1 MTPRGQTT
9 TETDVR
15 DTRFGH
21 GEQAARIGHNLRY
34 KNAFERNNA
43 ISVFL
48 MGALPAV
55 AGSVIAIML
64 AAFMVWGVISLVFG
78 RFEFRLT
85 REDRAIAWTFTIFVG
100 LMLLTALAGENHSQ
114 IPKHTLWL
122 LPFLSVWVVI
132 PRLRATP
139 HLDYLHIFA
148 VGAAVGAV
156 GALVFSLI
164 QVVGLDQR
172 AEGGAGNAAV
182 FGMMSLCVAA
192 IAGLNLDDPRR
203 NYRVLAVAGIVAG
216 LLAVILSLTRGVALV
231 AVVVLVVLAFYAPR
245 QKLTRST
252 RIASLGLALVVA
264 AALYGAADLIAA
276 RFLLTVDELNS
287 VVAGESS
294 ANIGER
300 LRLWIAGW
308 SVIGE
313 SPLWGHGIQN
323 RMTKVSEFLARDGL
337 PVRDFT
343 HAHNA
348 FITFAIDGG
357 IIVLAAV
364 VAVLI
369 VPAVVAWRA
378 PRDTHHRKRFF
389 LALQVSLIFAL
400 CGLTQIMFKHDIMD
414 AFYIF
419 SSILVAATIADR
431 GLRGAAVS
439 ERPPDA

>member
-1 MTPRGQTT
+1 MQSKLLARDRVACRG
-9 TETDVR
+9 
-15 DTRFGH
+15 GKS
-21 GEQAARIGHNLRY
+21 GRIGYNLKY

-55 AGSVIAIML
+55 AGSVISVML
-64 AAFMVWGVISLVFG
+64 VSFLVWAVISLAFR

-85 REDRAIAWTFTIFVG
+85 PDDRLVAWTFTAFVG
-100 LMLLTALAGENHSQ
+100 LVFATALIGENVEQ
-114 IPKHTLWL
+114 IPSHTLWL

-139 HLDYLHIFA
+139 DLDYLHLFA
-148 VGAAVGAV
+148 VGAAVGAI
-156 GALVFSLI
+156 GALMLGLV
-164 QVVGLDQR
+164 QVVGFDQR

-182 FGMMSLCVAA
+182 FGIISLCLAA

-203 NYRVLAVAGIVAG
+203 NYRMLAVAGIVAG
-216 LLAVILSLTRGVALV
+216 LLAVILSLTRGVAIV
-231 AVVVLVVLAFYAPR
+231 AIGVLIVIVIYAPR
-245 QKLTRST
+245 QRLTTAT
-252 RIASLGLALVVA
+252 RIAWLGLAVAVA
-264 AALYGAADLIAA
+264 AALYGAADLIAD
-276 RFLLTVDELNS
+276 RLLLTVEELNS
-287 VVAGESS
+287 VVSGESS

-308 SVIGE
+308 SAIGE

-323 RMTKVSEFLARDGL
+323 RMAKVSELLVRDGL
-337 PVRDFT
+337 PVQHFT

-357 IIVLAAV
+357 IIVLGAV
-364 VAVLI
+364 IAVLI
-369 VPAVVAWRA
+369 VPVFVAWRA
-378 PRDTHHRKRFF
+378 PRDMHHRKRFF
-389 LALQVSLIFAL
+389 LALQVSLIFGL

-419 SSILVAATIADR
+419 SVMLVVASIADI
-431 GLRGAAVS
+431 
-439 ERPPDA
+439 RPRDDTKTTGSSGD

>member
-1 MTPRGQTT
+1 MYVTQ
-9 TETDVR
+9 
-15 DTRFGH
+15 DTGH
-21 GEQAARIGHNLRY
+21 GEQTARIGFNLKY

-48 MGALPAV
+48 LGALPAI

-64 AAFMVWGVISLVFG
+64 ASFMIWAIISLVFR

-85 REDRAIAWTFTIFVG
+85 REDRMIAWTFTIFVA
-100 LMLLTALAGENHSQ
+100 LMFLTALAGDNTGQ

-139 HLDYLHIFA
+139 HLDYLHLFA
-148 VGAAVGAV
+148 VGAAVGAI
-156 GALVFSLI
+156 GALVFGVV

-182 FGMMSLCVAA
+182 FGIMSLCLSA

-203 NYRVLAVAGIVAG
+203 NYRILAIAGIVAG

-231 AVVVLVVLAFYAPR
+231 AVVVLVVLAIYAPR
-245 QKLTRST
+245 QRLTTST
-252 RIASLGLALVVA
+252 RLASLGLALVVA

-276 RFLLTVDELNS
+276 RFLLTVEELNS
-287 VVAGESS
+287 VVAGENS

-308 SVIGE
+308 SAIGE

-323 RMTKVSEFLARDGL
+323 RMAKVSELLARDGL

-357 IIVLAAV
+357 IIVLGAV
-364 VAVLI
+364 IAVL
-369 VPAVVAWRA
+369 VMPVVIAWRA
-378 PRDTHHRKRFF
+378 PRDIHHRKRFF
-389 LALQVSLIFAL
+389 LALQVSLIFGL

-419 SSILVAATIADR
+419 SVMLVVASIADI
-431 GLRGAAVS
+431 
-439 ERPPDA
+439 RPRDDTKTTGSSGD

>member
-1 MTPRGQTT
+1 MK
-9 TETDVR
+9 
-15 DTRFGH
+15 
-21 GEQAARIGHNLRY
+21 Y

-55 AGSVIAIML
+55 AGSTISVML
-64 AAFMVWGVISLVFG
+64 ACFMVWAVISLAFR
-78 RFEFRLT
+78 RFEFHLTHGDRL
-85 REDRAIAWTFTIFVG
+85 IAWTFTAFVV
-100 LMLLTALAGENHSQ
+100 LVFATALIGENVEQ
-114 IPKHTLWL
+114 IPSHTLWL

-139 HLDYLHIFA
+139 DIDYLHVFA

-156 GALVFSLI
+156 GALMLGFV
-164 QVVGLDQR
+164 QVVGFDQR

-182 FGMMSLCVAA
+182 FGIISLCLAA

-203 NYRVLAVAGIVAG
+203 NYRILAVAGIVAG

-231 AVVVLVVLAFYAPR
+231 AIGVLVVLVIYAPR
-245 QKLTRST
+245 RRLTNTT
-252 RIASLGLALVVA
+252 RAAWLGLALAVA
-264 AALYGAADLIAA
+264 AALYGAADLIAD
-276 RFLLTVDELNS
+276 RLLLTVEELS
-287 VVAGESS
+287 DVVSGESS

-308 SVIGE
+308 SAIGE

-323 RMTKVSEFLARDGL
+323 RMAKVSELLLRDGL
-337 PVRDFT
+337 PIKHYS

-357 IIVLAAV
+357 IIVLGAV
-364 VAVLI
+364 IAVL
-369 VPAVVAWRA
+369 VMPVFVAWHA
-378 PRDTHHRKRFF
+378 PRDGYHRKRFF
-389 LALQVSLIFAL
+389 LALQISLIFGL

-419 SSILVAATIADR
+419 SSILVAASIAHR
-431 GLRGAAVS
+431 
-439 ERPPDA
+439 RPQDSRETPAPPEA